1 MMLCDVGAPSVQLTR
16 VSFQPP
22 EVVHRASGHST
33 PSIRNEIRR
42 CLVTSATVVLILGA
56 PISSASS
63 QSSGTPAEVRP
74 SGDVVERQVINPE
87 PTPVLDGDSSP
98 ASSSGDMGAAPWRN
112 WPRIP
117 GARVDDG
124 WSMDGA
130 PSYGPDG
137 RMCWP
142 HGDHVHCR

>member
-1 MMLCDVGAPSVQLTR
+1 VQLM
-16 VSFQPP
+16 
-22 EVVHRASGHST
+22 T
-33 PSIRNEIRR
+33 PSIDNEIRF
-42 CLVTSATVVLILGA
+42 CLAMSATVVLMLGA
-56 PISSASS
+56 AISFASA
-63 QSSGTPAEVRP
+63 QSSVVPAEVQP
-74 SGDVVERQVINPE
+74 SGDVGERQVSNPE
-87 PTPVLDGDSSP
+87 RTPVLDGDSSP
-98 ASSSGDMGAAPWRN
+98 ASPSGDMRDAPWRN

-117 GARVDDG
+117 GSRVPDD